1 MFSKITSKFFG
12 SSNDRQIKKYKP
24 TIDTINKLEKKFES
38 LSDIDLKHKTTEF
51 KERISNDE
59 NLLTILPEAF
69 ATVREAAKR
78 TLNQRHFDVQLMGGL
93 VLHEGKIAEMKTGEG
108 KTLVAT
114 LACYLN
120 ALEAK
125 GVHVVTVNDY
135 LAKRD
140 SEWMGQIYKF
150 LGISVGCIISDM
162 DDNDRRAAYNC
173 DITYGTNNEF
183 GFDYLRDNMKYN
195 LEEMVQR
202 PFNFAIVDEVDSI
215 LIDEARTPLVIS
227 GSAEDSSV
235 LYKSIN
241 KLIPLLKENDY
252 ELDEKQ
258 RTCNLTD
265 QGINNIENALISE
278 KIMEDGSLFDVKNV
292 SLMHHINQALRAH
305 KLFKKNTHYM
315 VKNNNVIIIDEF
327 TGRAMEGRRFGE
339 GQHQAI
345 EAKENVN
352 VQPES
357 QTLASVTFQNY
368 FRMYPKLS
376 GMTGTALTEE
386 GEFSEIYN
394 LPVIEIPTNLKVA
407 RIDNNDEI
415 YKTNEERDEAVIKLI
430 ENCQKNNQPVLV
442 GTVSIEKSEILSKL
456 LNAKNIKHEVLN
468 AKFHEQEAQIIGY
481 AGVPG
486 AVTIATN
493 MAGRGT
499 DIQLGGNLEIRKNN
513 EIGDSDH
520 NDKSFDKLKTDIEEK
535 KRVALD
541 AGGLFVIGTE
551 RHESRRIDNQLRGRT
566 GRQGDPG
573 GSKFLLSLQDDLMR
587 IFGSERLENM
597 LGKLG
602 LEKGEA
608 IVHPWI
614 NKAVEKAQSKV
625 EAHNFEIRKQL
636 LKFDDVMND
645 QRKVIFDQRKEIMKS
660 NDISE
665 MIRDMR
671 HQVIETIVY
680 NSIPEQSYHDEWDV
694 KTLVED
700 AKNHL
705 GFEATINDWVK
716 EDGIIEQEIINR
728 LIEGSDNFM
737 AERAVKFGVEIFRQA
752 EKTLLLQVLDQGW
765 KDHLLVLDQLRQSI
779 GLRAYGQKDPLNEYK
794 RESFELFED
803 MLDKLRKTITSIL
816 SNIQIEMEKVSEQEN
831 TRVSKNLDSSKKIQR
846 NAICPLCDSGKKYKH
861 CCGRL

>member
-1 MFSKITSKFFG
+1 MFSRITSKFFG

-24 TIDTINKLEKKFES
+24 TIDTINRLEKKFES
-38 LSDIDLKHKTTEF
+38 LSDNELKYKTTEF
-51 KERISNDE
+51 KERISNSE
-59 NLLTILPEAF
+59 NLSTILPEAF

-140 SEWMGQIYKF
+140 SEWMGEIYKF
-150 LGISVGCIISDM
+150 LDISVGCIISDM
-162 DDNDRRAAYNC
+162 DDNERRAAYNC

-235 LYKSIN
+235 LYKSID

-394 LPVIEIPTNLKVA
+394 LPVIEVPTNLKVA

-415 YKTNEERDEAVIKLI
+415 YKTNEERDEAVINLI

-456 LNAKNIKHEVLN
+456 LNLKNIKHEVLN

-513 EIGDSDH
+513 EIGDSDQ
-520 NDKSFDKLKTDIEEK
+520 NEKSFEKLKTDIEEK
-535 KRVALD
+535 KKVALA

-573 GSKFLLSLQDDLMR
+573 SSKFLLSLQDDLMR
-587 IFGSERLENM
+587 IFGSERLESM

-608 IVHPWI
+608 IIHPWI

-680 NSIPEQSYHDEWDV
+680 NSIPEQSYHDDWDV
-694 KTLVED
+694 NTLGED
-700 AKNHL
+700 TKNYL
-705 GFEATINDWVK
+705 GFEVPINDWVK
-716 EDGIIEQEIINR
+716 EDGIIEQEIISR
-728 LIEGSDNFM
+728 LIEASDNFM

-816 SNIQIEMEKVSEQEN
+816 SNIQIQMEQASEQEDTN
-831 TRVSKNLDSSKKIQR
+831 VRKKLDSVKKIQR

>member
-1 MFSKITSKFFG
+1 MFSRITSKFFG

-24 TIDTINKLEKKFES
+24 TIDAINKLEKKFES
-38 LSDIDLKHKTTEF
+38 LSDNELKFKTTEF
-51 KERISNDE
+51 KERISNSE
-59 NLLTILPEAF
+59 NLSTILPEAF

-140 SEWMGQIYKF
+140 SEWMGEIYKF
-150 LGISVGCIISDM
+150 LDISVGCIISDM
-162 DDNDRRAAYNC
+162 DDNERRAAYNC

-235 LYKSIN
+235 LYKSID

-394 LPVIEIPTNLKVA
+394 LPVIEVPTNLKVA

-415 YKTNEERDEAVIKLI
+415 YKTNEERDEAVINLI

-513 EIGDSDH
+513 EIGDSDQ
-520 NDKSFDKLKTDIEEK
+520 NEKSFEKLKTDIEEK
-535 KRVALD
+535 KRVALA

-573 GSKFLLSLQDDLMR
+573 SSKFLLSLQDDLMR
-587 IFGSERLENM
+587 IFGSERLESM

-608 IVHPWI
+608 IIHPWI

-694 KTLVED
+694 NTLGED
-700 AKNHL
+700 TKNYL
-705 GFEATINDWVK
+705 GFEVPINDWVK

-728 LIEGSDNFM
+728 LIEASDNFM

-816 SNIQIEMEKVSEQEN
+816 SNIQIEMEQASEQEDSN
-831 TRVSKNLDSSKKIQR
+831 VRKNLDSSKKIQR

>member
-215 LIDEARTPLVIS
+215 LVDEARTPLVIS

-235 LYKSIN
+235 LYKSID

-394 LPVIEIPTNLKVA
+394 LSVIEIPTNLKVA

-513 EIGDSDH
+513 EIGDSNH

-831 TRVSKNLDSSKKIQR
+831 SRVSKNLDSGKKIQR

>member
-1 MFSKITSKFFG
+1 MFSRITSKFFG

-24 TIDTINKLEKKFES
+24 TIDTINKLEQKFES
-38 LSDIDLKHKTTEF
+38 LSDNELKYKTTEF
-51 KERISNDE
+51 KERISNSE
-59 NLLTILPEAF
+59 NLSTILPEAF

-140 SEWMGQIYKF
+140 SEWMGEIYKF
-150 LGISVGCIISDM
+150 LDISVGCIISDM
-162 DDNDRRAAYNC
+162 DDNERRAAYNC

-235 LYKSIN
+235 LYKSID

-394 LPVIEIPTNLKVA
+394 LPVIEVPTNLKVA

-415 YKTNEERDEAVIKLI
+415 YKTNEERDEAVINLI

-513 EIGDSDH
+513 EIGDSDQ
-520 NDKSFDKLKTDIEEK
+520 NEKSFEKLKTDIEEK
-535 KRVALD
+535 KRVALA

-573 GSKFLLSLQDDLMR
+573 SSKFLLSLQDDLMR
-587 IFGSERLENM
+587 IFGSERLESM

-608 IVHPWI
+608 IIHPWI

-694 KTLVED
+694 NTLGED
-700 AKNHL
+700 TKNYL
-705 GFEATINDWVK
+705 GFEVPINDWVK

-728 LIEGSDNFM
+728 LIEASDNFM

-794 RESFELFED
+794 KESFELFED

-816 SNIQIEMEKVSEQEN
+816 SNIQIEMEQASEQEDTN
-831 TRVSKNLDSSKKIQR
+831 VRKKLDSGKKIQR

>member
-1 MFSKITSKFFG
+1 MFSKITSRFFG
-12 SSNDRQIKKYKP
+12 SANDRQIKKYKP
-24 TIDTINKLEKKFES
+24 TIDIINKLEKNFES
-38 LSDIDLKHKTTEF
+38 LSDNDLKLKTVEF
-51 KERISNDE
+51 KKRLSDKETIISV
-59 NLLTILPEAF
+59 LPEAF
-69 ATVREAAKR
+69 AVVREAAKR

-120 ALEAK
+120 ALEEK

-135 LAKRD
+135 LARRD
-140 SEWMGQIYKF
+140 SQWMGQIYNF
-150 LGISVGCIISDM
+150 LGVSVGCIISDM
-162 DDNDRRAAYNC
+162 DDNERRAAYNC

-183 GFDYLRDNMKYN
+183 GFDYLRDNMKYS

-227 GSAEDSSV
+227 GHSEDSSV
-235 LYKSIN
+235 LYNSID
-241 KLIPLLKENDY
+241 KFIPLLKENDY

-265 QGINNIENALISE
+265 QGINNIEKALISE
-278 KIMEDGSLFDVKNV
+278 KIMENGSLFDVKNV
-292 SLMHHINQALRAH
+292 SLLHHINQALRAH

-315 VKNNNVIIIDEF
+315 VRNDNVIIIDEF

-345 EAKENVN
+345 EAKEKIT
-352 VQPES
+352 VQPEN

-386 GEFSEIYN
+386 GEFSEIYS
-394 LPVIEIPTNLKVA
+394 LSVIEIPTNLKVA
-407 RIDNNDEI
+407 RIDSNDEI
-415 YKTNEERDEAVIKLI
+415 YKTNEERDQAVVTLI
-430 ENCQKNNQPVLV
+430 EDCQKNQQPVLV

-456 LNAKNIKHEVLN
+456 LEAKNIKHEVLN

-481 AGVPG
+481 AGLPG

-499 DIQLGGNLEIRKNN
+499 DIQLGGNLEIRKTK
-513 EIGDSDH
+513 EIGDSDI
-520 NDKSFDKLKTDIEEK
+520 NDENFEKLKTDIEDK
-535 KRVALD
+535 KTVALD

-573 GSKFLLSLQDDLMR
+573 SSKFLLSLQDDLMR
-587 IFGSERLENM
+587 IFGSERLETM

-608 IVHPWI
+608 IIHPWI

-665 MIRDMR
+665 MITDMR
-671 HQVIETIVY
+671 HQVIETLVY
-680 NSIPEQSYHDEWDV
+680 NSIPEESYHDEWDV
-694 KTLVED
+694 DTLTVES
-700 AKNHL
+700 KNFL
-705 GFEATINDWVK
+705 GIEVPISDWVK
-716 EDGIIEQEIINR
+716 EDGIIEKEIINR
-728 LIEGSDNFM
+728 LIEFSDAFM
-737 AERAVKFGVEIFRQA
+737 AERAVKFGIEIFRQA

-779 GLRAYGQKDPLNEYK
+779 GLRAYAQKDPLNEYK
-794 RESFELFED
+794 KESFELFEG
-803 MLDKLRKTITSIL
+803 MLDKLRKTITSVL
-816 SNIQIEMEKVSEQEN
+816 SHIEIQIEQAMEQEN
-831 TRVSKNLDSSKKIQR
+831 SNVIRHSDSNKKIQR

-861 CCGRL
+861 CCGKF

>member
-1 MFSKITSKFFG
+1 MFSRITSKFFG

-38 LSDIDLKHKTTEF
+38 LSVNELKYKTTEF
-51 KERISNDE
+51 KERISNSE
-59 NLLTILPEAF
+59 NLSTILPEAF
-69 ATVREAAKR
+69 ATIREAAKR

-140 SEWMGQIYKF
+140 SEWMGEIYKF
-150 LGISVGCIISDM
+150 LDISVGCIISDM
-162 DDNDRRAAYNC
+162 DDNERRAAYNC

-235 LYKSIN
+235 LYKSID

-394 LPVIEIPTNLKVA
+394 LPVIEVPTNLKVA

-415 YKTNEERDEAVIKLI
+415 YKTNEERDEAVINLI

-513 EIGDSDH
+513 EIGDSNH

-831 TRVSKNLDSSKKIQR
+831 SRVSKNLDSGKKIQR

>member
-1 MFSKITSKFFG
+1 MFNNLTSKFFG
-12 SSNDRQIKKYKP
+12 SSNDRQIKRYNPLVNKINELEDIFIKLSDQELKLK
-24 TIDTINKLEKKFES
+24 TID
-38 LSDIDLKHKTTEF
+38 F
-51 KERISNDE
+51 KEKLSNGEILD
-59 NLLTILPEAF
+59 NILPEAF

-78 TLNQRHFDVQLMGGL
+78 TLSQRHFDVQLIGGL

-108 KTLVAT
+108 KTLVST

-120 ALEAK
+120 ALEGK

-140 SEWMGQIYKF
+140 SEWMGQIYNF
-150 LGISVGCIISDM
+150 LGMSVGCILSDKN
-162 DDNDRRAAYNC
+162 DDERRIAYKA

-183 GFDYLRDNMKYN
+183 GFDYLRDNMKYS
-195 LEEMVQR
+195 LDEMVQR
-202 PFNFAIVDEVDSI
+202 PFNFAIIDEVDSI

-227 GSAEDSSV
+227 GQSEDSST
-235 LYKSIN
+235 LYKSID
-241 KLIPLLKENDY
+241 KFIPLLKQDDF

-265 QGINNIENALISE
+265 IGINTVEEALRSENMI
-278 KIMEDGSLFDVKNV
+278 EDGSLFDIKNV
-292 SLMHHINQALRAH
+292 SLLHHINQALRAH
-305 KLFKKNTHYM
+305 KLFQKNTHYM
-315 VKNNNVIIIDEF
+315 VKDDSVIIIDEF

-345 EAKENVN
+345 EAKEKIT
-352 VQPES
+352 VQPEN

-394 LPVIEIPTNLKVA
+394 LQVLAVPTNLKVA
-407 RIDNNDEI
+407 RIDSNDEI
-415 YKTNEERDEAVIKLI
+415 YKTNFERDEAVILLI
-430 ENCQKNNQPVLV
+430 EDCQKNNQPVLV

-456 LNAKNIKHEVLN
+456 LKEKNIKHEVLN

-481 AGVPG
+481 AGIPG

-499 DIQLGGNLEIRKNN
+499 DIQLGGNLEIRQSNELKSLSPNEGKLNDLKN
-513 EIGDSDH
+513 
-520 NDKSFDKLKTDIEEK
+520 DIEK
-535 KRVALD
+535 KKNIALQ
-541 AGGLFVIGTE
+541 AGGLYVIGTE

-587 IFGSERLENM
+587 IFGSDRLENM

-614 NKAVEKAQSKV
+614 NKAVEKAQGKV

-645 QRKVIFDQRKEIMKS
+645 QRKVIFDQRKEIMRS
-660 NDISE
+660 DDISE
-665 MIRDMR
+665 MVVDMR
-671 HQVIETIVY
+671 YEVIEAVVLK
-680 NSIPEQSYHDEWDV
+680 SIQNESYHDQWDGDGLSADV
-694 KTLVED
+694 K
-700 AKNHL
+700 NYL
-705 GFEATINDWVK
+705 GLDVPIKKWIK
-716 EDGIIEQEIINR
+716 EDGIIEKEIISR
-728 LIEGSDNFM
+728 LTELSNNFM
-737 AERAVKFGVEIFRQA
+737 AERAVKIGVDVFRQA
-752 EKTLLLQVLDQGW
+752 EKTLMLQVLDQSW
-765 KDHLLVLDQLRQSI
+765 KDHLLMLDQMRQSI
-779 GLRAYGQKDPLNEYK
+779 GLRAYAQKDPLNEYK
-794 RESFELFED
+794 REAFELFED
-803 MLDKLRKTITSIL
+803 MLDKLRKTITSVL
-816 SNIQIEMEKVSEQEN
+816 SNIEIRQEN
-831 TRVSKNLDSSKKIQR
+831 NDENQQINKPLKIDNGKISR
-846 NAICPLCDSGKKYKH
+846 NSICPLCDSGKKYKH
-861 CCGRL
+861 CCGKL